1 MSENQKLISIIIPAY
16 NAEHSI
22 ARLCKELFK
31 TFEKF
36 QVEIIIVNDCSP
48 DKTHEECL
56 KLIKSYPNNLTYMK
70 LSKNV
75 GEHNAVMAGL
85 KYSSGDWVVIMD
97 DDFQNPPVEALKLI
111 NFAITNQYDVVYGD
125 YRQKRHSFFRNLISK
140 INDFTAN
147 FILNKPKGLYLSSFK
162 AVSKKITKKISN
174 YSGPYAYIDGLI
186 LSLTSN
192 IGSVETMHAKREIG
206 KSGYTF
212 VKLLKLYG
220 NMATN
225 FSTVPIHICSVIGL
239 IIALLS
245 GIYAIITLVHKIMD
259 PSLPLGYT
267 SIFIAIIFFSGV
279 QLIFMGLIGE
289 YIGKVLKNVNKEPQ
303 YSVDY
308 IKINESKK

>member
-125 YRQKRHSFFRNLISK
+125 YRQKRLL
-140 INDFTAN
+140 
-147 FILNKPKGLYLSSFK
+147 FI
-162 AVSKKITKKISN
+162 
-174 YSGPYAYIDGLI
+174 
-186 LSLTSN
+186 
-192 IGSVETMHAKREIG
+192 
-206 KSGYTF
+206 
-212 VKLLKLYG
+212 
-220 NMATN
+220 
-225 FSTVPIHICSVIGL
+225 
-239 IIALLS
+239 
-245 GIYAIITLVHKIMD
+245 
-259 PSLPLGYT
+259 
-267 SIFIAIIFFSGV
+267 
-279 QLIFMGLIGE
+279 
-289 YIGKVLKNVNKEPQ
+289 
-303 YSVDY
+303 
-308 IKINESKK
+308 